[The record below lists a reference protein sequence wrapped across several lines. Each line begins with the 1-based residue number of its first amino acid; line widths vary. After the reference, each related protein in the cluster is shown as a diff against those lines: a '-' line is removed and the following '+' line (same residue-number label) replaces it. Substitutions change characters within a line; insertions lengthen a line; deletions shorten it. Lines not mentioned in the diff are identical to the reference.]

1 MPKISIMG
9 DRSIP
14 VAPNLTV
21 GMYLLIGERILEK
34 NLSSKILIFPRG
46 WVEGTSIQ
54 LNIIQPNKP

>member
-46 WVEGTSIQ
+46 
-54 LNIIQPNKP
+54 